1 MTELHCSYCDR
12 ILENPKKIQITAH
25 EQGRNVYC
33 KGGSCRNSYYY
44 ELTSPH
50 KKETKNCL
58 VCNNPFYDLPKVLC
72 CSNECKRERQKHLKR
87 EREEQKTN
95 GTYVSPAIAKAK
107 ARELAEKKR
116 RLEKA
121 KKEEKIIAQNRKYLI
136 RSISDKTSPL
146 RHENQWV
153 KVSNKDYD
161 EAFLD
166 MQKVDPDEYI
176 KRNWVV

>member
-12 ILENPKKIQITAH
+12 ILENPKKIQITAQA
-25 EQGRNVYC
+25 QGRNVYC
-33 KGGSCRNSYYY
+33 KGANCRQNYYY
-44 ELTSPH
+44 KLASPH

-58 VCNNPFYDLPKVLC
+58 ACDKPFFDLPRVLC
-72 CSNECKRERQKHLKR
+72 CSDGCKKDRQKQLKK
-87 EREEQKTN
+87 EREEQKAN

-107 ARELAEKKR
+107 AIELAEKKR
-116 RLEKA
+116 KLEKA
-121 KKEEKIIAQNRKYLI
+121 KKEGKIIAQNRKYLR

-153 KVSNKDYD
+153 KVSNNDYD
-161 EAFLD
+161 ETLLD
-166 MQKVDPDEYI
+166 MSKPEPYEFI